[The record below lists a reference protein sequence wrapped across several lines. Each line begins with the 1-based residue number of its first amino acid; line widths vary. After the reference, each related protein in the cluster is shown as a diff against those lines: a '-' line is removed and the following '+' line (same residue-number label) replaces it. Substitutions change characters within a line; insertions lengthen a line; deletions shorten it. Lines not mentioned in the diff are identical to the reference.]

1 MRWEP
6 RKCDYCNNLFQP
18 KREAQAYCK
27 PRCRRDASYTR
38 ERLLK
43 EGPKSFRKKRLATPL
58 PGSFRNGTFSSS
70 KTVAS
75 GAPQTPDIGS
85 FAREQLVARAH
96 LENPITVFLPDGSQG
111 RVWLATSK
119 DGSKVI
125 GDELHW
131 RVNIQAAIKADETV
145 MTFTEEPIAVTNFN
159 PHGPTLGAL
168 QGDGYQLTYDAFGY
182 PELPSC
188 LDRRPKPSLAKAA

>member
-43 EGPKSFRKKRLATPL
+43 KGPKSFRKKRLATPL
-58 PGSFRNGTFSSS
+58 AGSFRNGRFSSS
-70 KTVAS
+70 KTEAS
-75 GAPQTPDIGS
+75 GAPQTPDTGS
-85 FAREQLVARAH
+85 FVREQLVARAH
-96 LENPITVFLPDGSQG
+96 LENPITVFLPDGSQV

-119 DGSKVI
+119 DGSKII
-125 GDELHW
+125 GDERHW
-131 RVNIQAAIKADETV
+131 RVNIQAAIKADETL

-168 QGDGYQLTYDAFGY
+168 RGDGYQLTYDAFGY

>member
-1 MRWEP
+1 M
-6 RKCDYCNNLFQP
+6 
-18 KREAQAYCK
+18 
-27 PRCRRDASYTR
+27 
-38 ERLLK
+38 
-43 EGPKSFRKKRLATPL
+43 
-58 PGSFRNGTFSSS
+58 
-70 KTVAS
+70 
-75 GAPQTPDIGS
+75 
-85 FAREQLVARAH
+85 ARAH

-131 RVNIQAAIKADETV
+131 RVNIQAAIEAHETA

-159 PHGPTLGAL
+159 PHGPTPGAL
-168 QGDGYQLTYDAFGY
+168 QGDGYQLTYDAVGY

-188 LDRRPKPSLAKAA
+188 LDRRLKPSLAKAA